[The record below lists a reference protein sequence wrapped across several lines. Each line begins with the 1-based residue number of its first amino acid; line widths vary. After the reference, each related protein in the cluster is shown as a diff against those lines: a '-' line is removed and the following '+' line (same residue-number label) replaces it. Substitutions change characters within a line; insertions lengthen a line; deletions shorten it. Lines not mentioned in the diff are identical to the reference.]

1 MFMLRRRNLWSCSCG
16 LDYSLALRKLM
27 KLRAVA
33 VDFIR
38 YMVGNGRDVWIWQ
51 ANWHPFGPLIR
62 RFGSRIVYDLASR
75 HDLIVVSADLPA

>member
-1 MFMLRRRNLWSCSCG
+1 MEFSCG

-38 YMVGNGRDVWIWQ
+38 YMVGNGRDV
-51 ANWHPFGPLIR
+51 
-62 RFGSRIVYDLASR
+62 DLAG
-75 HDLIVVSADLPA
+75 